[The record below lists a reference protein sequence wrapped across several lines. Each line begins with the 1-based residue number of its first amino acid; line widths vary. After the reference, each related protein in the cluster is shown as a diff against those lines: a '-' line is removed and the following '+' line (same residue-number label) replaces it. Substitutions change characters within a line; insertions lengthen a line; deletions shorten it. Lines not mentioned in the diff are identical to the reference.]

1 MKRMKFITI
10 ATLISVCLSTMSM
23 STMASGKKRK
33 NKRKGHRVETTN
45 NKQSKETQE
54 NKNKIEKED
63 EKEDI
68 YDMEEEKNPKTEII
82 FEDQLEKIG
91 DMKQKERIYKTE
103 INKNNQSRETQ
114 DSKQKLEEDEKEDI
128 YDMEEEKNPRTE
140 INIEDQLEKIG
151 DMKQKERIYKTEINK
166 NNQSRETQDNKQKL
180 EEDEKEDIYDMEEER
195 KPETEINIE
204 DQLEEIGNMKQE
216 EQIPKTE
223 INKEKLGMMGNLK
236 NYIDEEIYN
245 VVKKQID
252 SKMSGPFF
260 KKIEFID
267 CKGDDKEK
275 IEKMIENINLIKEQ
289 VIKKHKEIVKQI
301 KMPTSYDKKNLGD
314 VKNTSCDFIIKFIK
328 IVNLYCD
335 RIKNYVIEYMNI
347 DHTKIDSQP
356 FKDTLKKC
364 NESLKI
370 LINAVD
376 GKIEKI
382 NTYINTYKSKKSCKM
397 DEKQH
402 IFTINYLIEK
412 QNETKENLKKWNS
425 EIKELSTSSKKNNSE
440 IKELNKD
447 KKENKK
453 NNSEIKELNK
463 EEKNENK
470 IEEPKKD
477 KKENKD
483 EKNLNKIEE
492 PKKDKKEEKLNL
504 DNEKDKFDEYIKI
517 HFGEEKTY
525 ENLENSKDKI
535 SQMVKNMV
543 EIKKNI
549 FEKYTNLFKEIQFSD
564 IENEEKLCEL
574 KDKIYDIVVAYI
586 KISNLYI
593 RIVEL
598 YTKEYKNLENSINK
612 EQKKSYF
619 NNFSS
624 FLDEYVEF
632 KNILFDKLKKA
643 KIYKNNCKCEN
654 INKEKQDF
662 YFEIIKYMINKKS
675 EMFDKIIEF
684 DQKNL
689 AYLKSGKIEKNLNKI
704 EEPKKEE
711 KENKEEKNLNKIE
724 ESKKEEKENKEEKNL
739 NKIEEPKK
747 DKKEN
752 KENENKIEEPKKE
765 KNENKIKE
773 PKKEGKENKEEKNK
787 NKIEEPKKDK
797 KENKEEKN
805 LNKIEESK
813 KEEKEKNKNK
823 IEESKKDKKENKKEK
838 NLNKIEE
845 PKKEEKEN
853 KEEKNLNKIKE
864 SKKDKKENKEGKEKN
879 KNKIEESKK
888 EEKEN
893 KKEKN
898 LSKIKEPK
906 KDKKENK
913 EEKEKNKNKIEE
925 PKKEELTVDENFKN
939 QFFNDVDM
947 SLNEAKQL
955 VDLSETN
962 DAYQM
967 LSKACE
973 NVHKIGNDIIGAYE
987 KYFKN
992 FKILISY
999 DGNNLAYVKK
1009 KAYDIITNFIKIFK
1023 LCTDKIKN
1031 YFILYNEVET
1041 FENSN
1046 IETTIY
1052 SETEKNN
1059 INIQKSNLLEAIT
1072 ECANRFNNLT
1082 CTVDSRIKTIKD
1094 YVEKYKSTKNLKKEE
1109 KQNIADINYLIK
1121 KRNENKEDLKEFNDE
1136 IKKIWNLL
1144 QDRINK
1150 IEEPKNE
1157 IEEPKNEIKIP
1168 EKYMKEVE
1176 NFKKKFDE
1184 DLNKQ
1189 LLVENQNIDLKEN
1202 DIIDKI
1208 IKDLNKFIK
1217 EDLDEI
1223 INRTKKE
1230 AFLTL
1235 DINLNGIN
1243 EVKEYANEI
1252 ILNFAKSFALYKNK
1266 IEKYIEISQNENL
1279 FKNISEEK
1287 KNLFY
1292 SMLNICLE
1300 KAKILEGNIGNR
1312 IDETIGFITDCEEEE
1327 ETPDGEEETPGSDR
1341 KEEMIKYIIFIKY
1354 MLEKNE
1360 KTLKDISE
1368 FTKNITEKMPKEIK
1382 NVSVL
1387 NIDNINTSE
1396 VSTTETLEFE
1406 EKLENKKY
1414 NFDEKTIKVY
1424 SIEDEDSKSE
1434 NSEKKSININKN
1446 QTIEKKIPK
1455 EIKNL
1460 SVSNINSINI
1470 DKTPTKEIL
1479 ELEEKF
1485 ENKDFDEKNIKAD
1498 SIEDEDS
1505 ESENF
1510 EKNSININKNQ
1521 TIETKISEEDS
1532 ININKNQIIETKI
1545 PEEKNSIY
1553 VGGNK
1558 IKKQNKKNSINIDEN
1573 IENYDKNLKA
1583 KFDKEI
1589 AIPIDKKQCL
1599 SGMKTVEEIEV
1610 VYVKE
1615 PDKEPLREV
1624 ISKDVEDNIA
1634 WITIKSIT
1642 EIINEINQILSL
1654 KKEEFRTKKIDNL
1667 ENGSKIF
1674 GEIIIDFIRTAKM
1687 FCEDMRRNIF
1697 HYHGIKEEIVKWQ
1710 NSVVSSGG
1718 GSAKTHIANMVAAYE
1733 IRKNNYSEAVKN
1745 CIGELDNLIKTV
1757 KEKVSSVQKLLKD
1770 SKNDLDKTNLNL
1782 QLINYSI
1789 EKFYE
1794 TLKDIEKWKKEIA
1807 FEQRYQNV
1815 MLGCMRMWNN
1825 SYPRSDEFIEK
1836 FPEDLYLGYEYVE
1849 QRLSEYLGKGYKDP
1863 VNKADKVYTIAKLK
1877 NM

>member
-1 MKRMKFITI
+1 MKRMKLITI
-10 ATLISVCLSTMSM
+10 ATLIGVCLSTMSM
-23 STMASGKKRK
+23 PTMASGKKRK

-68 YDMEEEKNPKTEII
+68 YDMEEERKPETEINI
-82 FEDQLEKIG
+82 EDQLEKIG

-103 INKNNQSRETQ
+103 IINNQSRKTQ
-114 DSKQKLEEDEKEDI
+114 DNKQKLEEDEKEDI
-128 YDMEEEKNPRTE
+128 YDMEKERKPETE

-252 SKMSGPFF
+252 SKMSSPFF

-275 IEKMIENINLIKEQ
+275 IEKMIENINLIEKQ

-314 VKNTSCDFIIKFIK
+314 FKNTSCNFIIKFIK

-335 RIKNYVIEYMNI
+335 RIKSYVTEYMNI

-356 FKDTLKKC
+356 FKDTLKEC

-370 LINAVD
+370 LIKVVD
-376 GKIEKI
+376 GKIKEI

-397 DEKQH
+397 EEKQH
-402 IFTINYLIEK
+402 IFAINYLIEK

-425 EIKELSTSSKKNNSE
+425 EIKELLTSSKKNKSE
-440 IKELNKD
+440 IKES
-447 KKENKK
+447 KKE
-453 NNSEIKELNK
+453 EKENK
-463 EEKNENK
+463 EEKNLSK
-470 IEEPKKD
+470 IKEPKKD
-477 KKENKD
+477 KKENKE

-492 PKKDKKEEKLNL
+492 PKKDKKENKEEKNLSKIKESKKEEKENKEGKEKNENKIEEPKKDKEEKLNL
-504 DNEKDKFDEYIKI
+504 DNEIKKFDEDIKI

-643 KIYKNNCKCEN
+643 KTYKNNCKCEN

-662 YFEIIKYMINKKS
+662 YFEIIKYMINKKC

-689 AYLKSGKIEKNLNKI
+689 AYLKSGKIEKNENKIEESKKDKKENKEEKNKNKI
-704 EEPKKEE
+704 EEPKKEKNENKIEESKKDKKEE

-724 ESKKEEKENKEEKNL
+724 EPKKEEKENKKEKNLNKIEELKKDKKENKEEKNL

-752 KENENKIEEPKKE
+752 KE
-765 KNENKIKE
+765 
-773 PKKEGKENKEEKNK
+773 
-787 NKIEEPKKDK
+787 
-797 KENKEEKN
+797 EKN
-805 LNKIEESK
+805 LN
-813 KEEKEKNKNK
+813 
-823 IEESKKDKKENKKEK
+823 
-838 NLNKIEE
+838 
-845 PKKEEKEN
+845 
-853 KEEKNLNKIKE
+853 
-864 SKKDKKENKEGKEKN
+864 
-879 KNKIEESKK
+879 
-888 EEKEN
+888 
-893 KKEKN
+893 
-898 LSKIKEPK
+898 KIKEPK

-913 EEKEKNKNKIEE
+913 EEKNKNKIKE

-939 QFFNDVDM
+939 QFLKDVDI

-973 NVHKIGNDIIGAYE
+973 NVNKIRNDIIGAYE

-1121 KRNENKEDLKEFNDE
+1121 KRDENKEDLKKFNDE

-1144 QDRINK
+1144 QDRMNK

-1168 EKYMKEVE
+1168 EKYMEEVE

-1208 IKDLNKFIK
+1208 IEDLNKFIK

-1235 DINLNGIN
+1235 DINLDGIN

-1252 ILNFAKSFALYKNK
+1252 ILNFAKSFVLYKNK
-1266 IEKYIEISQNENL
+1266 IEKYIEISQNKNL

-1300 KAKILEGNIGNR
+1300 KAKILEENIVNR
-1312 IDETIGFITDCEEEE
+1312 IKETIGFITDCEEEE
-1327 ETPDGEEETPGSDR
+1327 ETPDGEEETPCSDR

-1368 FTKNITEKMPKEIK
+1368 FTKNITEKIPKEIK
-1382 NVSVL
+1382 NLSVS
-1387 NIDNINTSE
+1387 NINSININKTPTKE
-1396 VSTTETLEFE
+1396 ILEL
-1406 EKLENKKY
+1406 EKKFENK
-1414 NFDEKTIKVY
+1414 NFDEKNIKAD
-1424 SIEDEDSKSE
+1424 SIKDEDSKSE
-1434 NSEKKSININKN
+1434 NSEKKSININEN

-1470 DKTPTKEIL
+1470 NKTPTKEIL

-1510 EKNSININKNQ
+1510 EKKSININKNQ

-1532 ININKNQIIETKI
+1532 NNINKNQIIETKI

-1615 PDKEPLREV
+1615 PDKEPVEKV

-1654 KKEEFRTKKIDNL
+1654 KKEEFRTKKVDNL

-1697 HYHGIKEEIVKWQ
+1697 HYHEIKKEIVKQQ

-1718 GSAKTHIANMVAAYE
+1718 GSAKTHIANMIAAYE

-1745 CIGELDNLIKTV
+1745 CIKELDNLIKTV

-1770 SKNDLDKTNLNL
+1770 SKNDLDKTNPNL

-1849 QRLSEYLGKGYKDP
+1849 QRLSEYLGEGYKDP
-1863 VNKADKVYTIAKLK
+1863 DNKADKVYTIAKAK
-1877 NM
+1877 NI

>member
-1 MKRMKFITI
+1 MKRMKLITI
-10 ATLISVCLSTMSM
+10 ATLIGVCLSTMSM
-23 STMASGKKRK
+23 PTMASGKKRK
-33 NKRKGHRVETTN
+33 NKRKGHRVETANKLETAN

-68 YDMEEEKNPKTEII
+68 YDMEEERKPETEINI
-82 FEDQLEKIG
+82 EDQLEEIG
-91 DMKQKERIYKTE
+91 NMKQKERIYKTE

-128 YDMEEEKNPRTE
+128 YDMEKERKPETE

-151 DMKQKERIYKTEINK
+151 DIKQKERIYKTEII
-166 NNQSRETQDNKQKL
+166 NNQSRKTQDNKQKL
-180 EEDEKEDIYDMEEER
+180 EEDEKEDIYDMEKER

-252 SKMSGPFF
+252 SKMSSPFF

-275 IEKMIENINLIKEQ
+275 IEKMIGNINLIKEQ
-289 VIKKHKEIVKQI
+289 VINEQVKVVRGLTI
-301 KMPTSYDKKNLGD
+301 PTSYDKKNLGD

-335 RIKNYVIEYMNI
+335 RIKSYVTEYMNI

-370 LINAVD
+370 LINVVD
-376 GKIEKI
+376 GKIKEI

-397 DEKQH
+397 EEKQH
-402 IFTINYLIEK
+402 IFAINYLIEK

-425 EIKELSTSSKKNNSE
+425 EIKELSTSSKKNKSE
-440 IKELNKD
+440 IKES
-447 KKENKK
+447 KKEG
-453 NNSEIKELNK
+453 KEDK
-463 EEKNENK
+463 EEKNLNK
-470 IEEPKKD
+470 IKEPKKD
-477 KKENKD
+477 KKENK
-483 EKNLNKIEE
+483 ENENKIEE
-492 PKKDKKEEKLNL
+492 SKKEGKEEKLNL
-504 DNEKDKFDEYIKI
+504 DNEIKKFDEDIKI

-598 YTKEYKNLENSINK
+598 YTKEYKNLENSINQK
-612 EQKKSYF
+612 QKKSYF

-643 KIYKNNCKCEN
+643 KTYKNNCKCEN

-662 YFEIIKYMINKKS
+662 YFEIIKYMINKKC

-704 EEPKKEE
+704 EEPKKEGKE
-711 KENKEEKNLNKIE
+711 NKENENKIKESKKEGKENKEEKNLNKIKEPKKEGKENKEEKNLNKIKESKKKEKENKEEKNLNKIEEPKKEGKENKEEKNLNKIE

-739 NKIEEPKK
+739 NKIKEPKKEGKENKEEKNLNKIEEPKK
-747 DKKEN
+747 EGKEN
-752 KENENKIEEPKKE
+752 KEEKNLNKIEEPKKE
-765 KNENKIKE
+765 KNENKDEKNLNKIKE
-773 PKKEGKENKEEKNK
+773 PKKEGKENKEEKNL
-787 NKIEEPKKDK
+787 NKIKEPKKDK

-805 LNKIEESK
+805 LNKIEE
-813 KEEKEKNKNK
+813 
-823 IEESKKDKKENKKEK
+823 
-838 NLNKIEE
+838 
-845 PKKEEKEN
+845 
-853 KEEKNLNKIKE
+853 
-864 SKKDKKENKEGKEKN
+864 
-879 KNKIEESKK
+879 
-888 EEKEN
+888 
-893 KKEKN
+893 
-898 LSKIKEPK
+898 PK

-913 EEKEKNKNKIEE
+913 EEKNKNKIKE

-939 QFFNDVDM
+939 QFLNDVNM

-973 NVHKIGNDIIGAYE
+973 NVHKIRNDIIGAYE

-1009 KAYDIITNFIKIFK
+1009 KAYDIVTNFIKIFK

-1121 KRNENKEDLKEFNDE
+1121 KRDENKEDLKKFNDE

-1144 QDRINK
+1144 QDRMNK

-1235 DINLNGIN
+1235 DINLDGIN

-1368 FTKNITEKMPKEIK
+1368 FTKNITEK
-1382 NVSVL
+1382 
-1387 NIDNINTSE
+1387 
-1396 VSTTETLEFE
+1396 
-1406 EKLENKKY
+1406 
-1414 NFDEKTIKVY
+1414 
-1424 SIEDEDSKSE
+1424 
-1434 NSEKKSININKN
+1434 
-1446 QTIEKKIPK
+1446 IPK

-1470 DKTPTKEIL
+1470 NKTPTKEIL

-1485 ENKDFDEKNIKAD
+1485 ENKNFDEKNIKAD

-1532 ININKNQIIETKI
+1532 NNINKNQIIETKI

-1610 VYVKE
+1610 VYVEE
-1615 PDKEPLREV
+1615 PDKEPFREV

-1654 KKEEFRTKKIDNL
+1654 KKEEFRTKKVDNL

-1697 HYHGIKEEIVKWQ
+1697 HYHEIKKEIVKQQ

-1718 GSAKTHIANMVAAYE
+1718 GSAKTHIANMIAAYE

-1745 CIGELDNLIKTV
+1745 CIKELDNLIKTV

-1770 SKNDLDKTNLNL
+1770 SKNDLDKTNPNL
-1782 QLINYSI
+1782 QLFNYSI

-1815 MLGCMRMWNN
+1815 MLGCMRMKSN
-1825 SYPRSDEFIEK
+1825 SYPCSDEFIEK

-1849 QRLSEYLGKGYKDP
+1849 KRLEEYLGKGYKDP
-1863 VNKADKVYTIAKLK
+1863 DNKADKVYTIAKLK